1 MDSKPRQYSVE
12 EIFHRA
18 AEIDDRCQWDVWHGG
33 YNTVFMHENP
43 NYGVPLDGV
52 RDTQTQGMLGRLHPY
67 FYSIPGSFGQISVMQ
82 NIGKE
87 ILKDLKAQ
95 GINGALLVST

>member
-1 MDSKPRQYSVE
+1 MNPATLISE
-12 EIFHRA
+12 EYRVM
-18 AEIDDRCQWDVWHGG
+18 QQKL
-33 YNTVFMHENP
+33 HENP

-52 RDTQTQGMLGRLHPY
+52 RDTQNQGMLGTLHPY

-87 ILKDLKAQ
+87 ILKDLKAE